1 MLPRTTCLR
10 DVQAIFC
17 GRRHQP
23 RRPPLAKI
31 RPGSPAPTIRGE
43 RDCRPKKFGGVQETK
58 QVNTHLPAVVSQE
71 DERNRK
77 HSGSS
82 SQRPL
87 GQSSR
92 VAFRLT
98 GTSSGQ
104 VGLPV
109 RIPASWHGGTRIGSQ
124 FWDSGSQCRGRG
136 VDSTTRPL
144 PPGGVLCTG
153 PDFRKRKKSR
163 NQVGSPNWNRMQR
176 CGIGGEGE
184 TGAFK
189 CLTPST

>member
-1 MLPRTTCLR
+1 MRP
-10 DVQAIFC
+10 AIQH
-17 GRRHQP
+17 RRW
-23 RRPPLAKI
+23 
-31 RPGSPAPTIRGE
+31 GE

-58 QVNTHLPAVVSQE
+58 QVNTRFRAVVSQE
-71 DERNRK
+71 DERNRR

-98 GTSSGQ
+98 GMGSRQ

-109 RIPASWHGGTRIGSQ
+109 RIPAGWHGGTRIGPG
-124 FWDSGSQCRGRG
+124 SGILGPNAEEEA
-136 VDSTTRPL
+136 STRNTSPL
-144 PPGGVLCTG
+144 PPGGSAVCTG

-163 NQVGSPNWNRMQR
+163 NQIASPNWNRMQR